1 MSVLDEYNQ
10 LLDRQR
16 KGAQYLD
23 NPKIPLAEREK
34 WKGEY
39 AKILK
44 RLSELYTIL
53 KKQGVPESEVHPNLH
68 RNQKRNNQHG

>member
-1 MSVLDEYNQ
+1 MPLLTEYNA

-23 NPKIPLAEREK
+23 NKSTPLAEREK
-34 WKGEY
+34 WKPEY

-44 RLSELYTIL
+44 RLSELYTQLGRKEI
-53 KKQGVPESEVHPNLH
+53 
-68 RNQKRNNQHG
+68 

>member
-53 KKQGVPESEVHPNLH
+53 KKTGGAG
-68 RNQKRNNQHG
+68 K

>member
-1 MSVLDEYNQ
+1 MPLLTEYNK

-23 NPKIPLAEREK
+23 NPNIPLEEREK

-44 RLSELYTIL
+44 RLSELY
-53 KKQGVPESEVHPNLH
+53 KQLGRKSI
-68 RNQKRNNQHG
+68 

>member
-23 NPKIPLAEREK
+23 NNSIPLEEREK

-53 KKQGVPESEVHPNLH
+53 KKTGGAG
-68 RNQKRNNQHG
+68 K

>member
-23 NPKIPLAEREK
+23 NNSIPLEEREK

-53 KKQGVPESEVHPNLH
+53 KKQGVPESEIHPNLH
-68 RNQKRNNQHG
+68 GRYQRNDSQK

>member
-1 MSVLDEYNQ
+1 MPLLTEYNQ

-34 WKGEY
+34 WKPEY

-44 RLSELYTIL
+44 RLSELYTQL
-53 KKQGVPESEVHPNLH
+53 GRKQI
-68 RNQKRNNQHG
+68 

>member
-1 MSVLDEYNQ
+1 MSILTEYNE

-23 NPKIPLAEREK
+23 NNSIPLEEREK
-34 WKGEY
+34 WKPEY

-44 RLSELYTIL
+44 RLSELYTQLGRKSI
-53 KKQGVPESEVHPNLH
+53 
-68 RNQKRNNQHG
+68 